1 MLLVAAALAYP
12 VPARAQAPAA
22 QFQAADES
30 PDDLPA
36 GPGREETFYACSGCH
51 AFKLVAAQGLNREG
65 WNGTLTFMT
74 ERHNM
79 PDIQGEERELILGY
93 LESHYGP
100 RARGGGWKNPF
111 APQ

>member
-1 MLLVAAALAYP
+1 MQGMN
-12 VPARAQAPAA
+12 RSKR
-22 QFQAADES
+22 D
-30 PDDLPA
+30 
-36 GPGREETFYACSGCH
+36 RTF
-51 AFKLVAAQGLNREG
+51 K
-65 WNGTLTFMT
+65 WIT
-74 ERHNM
+74 ERNNM